1 MRLTN
6 ILLNEK
12 GRLQLNI
19 RAYDRANKEWVEDL
33 ALMLDWSNYETMD
46 IMHGTRKVAVNGAE
60 VFEGDLV
67 ECEFREIGGRM
78 FSVEGEVAYE
88 QFMFLIKTDDGEYY
102 SLNRVQNVKII
113 GNIYDDVQQTT

>member
-6 ILLNEK
+6 TILNEK
-12 GRLQLNI
+12 GKIQLNI
-19 RAYDRANKEWVEDL
+19 RAYDRENKEWVEDL
-33 ALMLDWSNYETMD
+33 NLMLDWSNYETMD
-46 IMHGTRKVAVNGAE
+46 IMHGTRKIAVNGTE

-78 FSVEGEVAYE
+78 FTVEGKVIYE
-88 QFMFLIKTDDGEYY
+88 QFMFLIQTDDGEYY

-113 GNIYDDVQQTT
+113 GNIYDDVQQTA

>member
-78 FSVEGEVAYE
+78 FSVEGKVIYE

-113 GNIYDDVQQTT
+113 GNIYDDVQQTA